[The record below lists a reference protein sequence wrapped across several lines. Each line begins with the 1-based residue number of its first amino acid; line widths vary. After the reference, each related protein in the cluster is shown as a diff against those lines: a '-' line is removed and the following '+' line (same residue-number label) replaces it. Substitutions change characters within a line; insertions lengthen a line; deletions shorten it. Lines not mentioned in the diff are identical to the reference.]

1 MVFFLRKLAVGL
13 FVSSFSIMMSA
24 QAGIVEPVYKQF
36 KNPNQG
42 SDFRQPSPASI
53 SITPDGKKMFVL
65 SHFFKRFYI
74 YDLTTPFDL
83 STNDNTEISYLKNY
97 DNFNLKVKSNYAM
110 YSKISDYGAGI
121 ELSAIF

>member
-13 FVSSFSIMMSA
+13 LVSSFFIMMSA

-53 SITPDGKKMFVL
+53 SIT
-65 SHFFKRFYI
+65 
-74 YDLTTPFDL
+74 YDPLK
-83 STNDNTEISYLKNY
+83 NDNTEISYLKNY

-110 YSKISDYGAGI
+110 YSKIPDYGAVI
-121 ELSAIF
+121 ELSATF